1 MRAGLDKKRLGR
13 FAKCGVRTLG
23 HLKQLVWEYEDVLTS
38 RSGLSA
44 VARERAPKTLL
55 VGSSLAVYATG
66 SLSLRLTFLSRKLT
80 FLSLKLTSLSLR
92 LTFLSLKLTFLSL
105 KLTSL
110 SLKLTSLSL
119 KLTFLSLKLTF
130 LSLKLTYL
138 R

>member
-1 MRAGLDKKRLGR
+1 MTEIARRAGQETARPVRKVRRAHARAPEAAGV
-13 FAKCGVRTLG
+13 GVRG
-23 HLKQLVWEYEDVLTS
+23 RAHLSQRAE
-38 RSGLSA
+38 RSE

-66 SLSLRLTFLSRKLT
+66 SLSLRLTFLSLKLT

-110 SLKLTSLSL
+110 SLR
-119 KLTFLSLKLTF
+119 LTFLSLKLTF
-130 LSLKLTYL
+130 LSLKLTSQS
-138 R
+138 